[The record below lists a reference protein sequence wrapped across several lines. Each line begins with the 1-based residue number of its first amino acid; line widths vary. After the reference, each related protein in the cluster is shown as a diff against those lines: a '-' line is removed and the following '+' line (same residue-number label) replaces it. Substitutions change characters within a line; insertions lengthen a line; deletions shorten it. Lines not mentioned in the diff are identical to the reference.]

1 MDFSNPTAA
10 QEAPEKLLL
19 EGWDR
24 YPREVKNKIAQI
36 EEMKLFLAT
45 APVDFPAH
53 TMLKRYMLKNGEYIS
68 CVFWNSLFHI
78 TGTDIVRALT
88 FRFECFGRPV
98 RNIKKFEEG
107 IFSDLRNLKAG
118 TDAVLEEPKSSF
130 LDQLYK
136 SNCIR
141 TQKKQKVFY
150 WYSVPH
156 DRLFLDALERDLK
169 RENQGQE
176 PTTAAERE
184 PALTF
189 SWDPSQSLWDQVV
202 KAQSLQASSAHVQ
215 REARVSPEY
224 PQFQQQPLL
233 PPINSMPPPMSN
245 VGYMQNVPN
254 PYGMSP
260 SPYSYSQP
268 GSYQNPTPS
277 IHSAS
282 LAATPEPAT
291 EFPGL
296 SYDHTPLPL
305 SNQRHGSMP
314 APFNEYSPAPSV
326 AHSYQDDFNSL
337 RGISYDDPTN
347 PPTPIDPHDSYGSD
361 YRIHNNAGLIS
372 FQSTPL
378 EMPGWQGM
386 SNGVMQTTSAY
397 SMSRPFGMHPFQEG
411 SPGYKNRRRRTSLSG
426 PHPLRRSVSR
436 APVAAVPEGSELGHN
451 SPDSSIVP
459 NGSLDVSRH
468 ETPLQTIEGSPQ
480 QHPVML
486 PTAEQIYG
494 GYPAGNALYESPL
507 QHSAIARTVGGP
519 YRRARSATT
528 SELGTPYPSKSHAC
542 PIPSCGRLFK
552 RLEHLKRHV
561 RTHTQERPHI
571 CEVCNRA
578 FSRSDNLAQHRRT
591 HEPRQ
596 DGEPYTTEPEEV
608 YDESDAVEDVVGQL
622 SGQDGT
628 GTEPDSRD
636 FGAGG
641 VVVDDFAA
649 ELMPPPS
656 QPVGAVAA
664 SYAGF

>member
-1 MDFSNPTAA
+1 MMPHSEAVPGHGARRLPAA
-10 QEAPEKLLL
+10 HDAEAIHVEERRVHLVCVLVRIVVAVHGLAPLLT
-19 EGWDR
+19 R
-24 YPREVKNKIAQI
+24 YRK
-36 EEMKLFLAT
+36 
-45 APVDFPAH
+45 
-53 TMLKRYMLKNGEYIS
+53 
-68 CVFWNSLFHI
+68 SLFHI

-176 PTTAAERE
+176 PTTIAERE

-189 SWDPSQSLWDQVV
+189 HWDPSQSLWDQVV

-215 REARVSPEY
+215 RETRVSPEY
-224 PQFQQQPLL
+224 PQFQQPLL
-233 PPINSMPPPMSN
+233 PPINSMPPPM
-245 VGYMQNVPN
+245 QNVSYMAAVPTS
-254 PYGMSP
+254 YGMQYP
-260 SPYSYSQP
+260 YSQP
-268 GSYQNPTPS
+268 APVSFQNPTPTM
-277 IHSAS
+277 HPAS
-282 LAATPEPAT
+282 LAATPEPTT

-314 APFNEYSPAPSV
+314 NTFTEYSPAPSV
-326 AHSYQDDFNSL
+326 AHSYQDDFGSL
-337 RGISYDDPTN
+337 RGMSYDDPTN
-347 PPTPIDPHDSYGSD
+347 PPTPITPQGYGND
-361 YRIHNNAGLIS
+361 YQVHNNTGLIS
-372 FQSTPL
+372 FQPTPL

-386 SNGVMQTTSAY
+386 SNGMMQTSSSY
-397 SMSRPFGMHPFQEG
+397 SLSRPFTGYPFEG
-411 SPGYKNRRRRTSLSG
+411 SPGYKNRRRRTSMSG

-436 APVAAVPEGSELGHN
+436 APVAAVPEGSELGH
-451 SPDSSIVP
+451 SPDSGIVP
-459 NGSLDVSRH
+459 SGPLDSVSRH
-468 ETPLQTIEGSPQ
+468 ETPLQTIEDSPQ
-480 QHPVML
+480 QHPVVL
-486 PTAEQIYG
+486 PTADPIYA
-494 GYPAGNALYESPL
+494 GYPSANVMYDSPL

-552 RLEHLKRHV
+552 RLEHLKRF
-561 RTHTQERPHI
+561 
-571 CEVCNRA
+571 A
-578 FSRSDNLAQHRRT
+578 FSDFLVFRPCALA
-591 HEPRQ
+591 PC
-596 DGEPYTTEPEEV
+596 
-608 YDESDAVEDVVGQL
+608 L
-622 SGQDGT
+622 
-628 GTEPDSRD
+628 
-636 FGAGG
+636 F
-641 VVVDDFAA
+641 
-649 ELMPPPS
+649 
-656 QPVGAVAA
+656 
-664 SYAGF
+664 